1 MSYETE
7 VAILLGTANKDDE
20 ARILAA
26 LDAMTEAHDKC
37 GAFEK
42 VTKFEQSYVS
52 FVSVVVGSVNHLD
65 EALFF
70 ETLRNAA
77 STPAYSSY
85 YVSLGVLLNGQDD
98 SVPRAR
104 TLDNAGNWA

>member
-20 ARILAA
+20 VRILAA
-26 LDAMTEAHDKC
+26 LEAMTEAHDKC
-37 GAFEK
+37 GSFEK
-42 VTKFEQSYVS
+42 SNFEQSYVS
-52 FVSVVVGSVNHLD
+52 FVQAIVGSVNHLD

-98 SVPRAR
+98 NVPRAR
-104 TLDNAGNWA
+104 TLDNEGNWA